1 MSQHVVTLL
10 LGSNLGNPEE
20 NIEAALRHIREE
32 IGEIKKVSEIM
43 KTAPVEF
50 VTSNFFCNIAVLI
63 KTQFSP
69 VKLLESVKNI
79 EKKMGRNKDT
89 FSTKEYLDRI
99 IDIDV
104 VTYGNVKF
112 WSSRL
117 EIPHKKHLYQRDFSK
132 RLLSQLWE

>member
-20 NIEAALRHIREE
+20 NIEAALRHIQEE

-117 EIPHKKHLYQRDFSK
+117 EIPHKKHLSQRYFSK
-132 RLLSQLWE
+132 RLLSQFSE